1 MGIKWYL
8 GFPGGSDG
16 KESACNAGD
25 VGSIPGSERFP
36 GEGNGNPFQYS
47 CLENPMDRGAWWAV
61 VHGVTKSQKWLRD
74 QRFRGFPGGIILL
87 CLSVITNKP
96 EYHFR
101 CLLKTYVSTYVDW
114 LFITL
119 AYFKLGSF
127 VFIDMPCIYRYWI
140 LILCNFFSFCL
151 ACFVE

>member
-16 KESACNAGD
+16 KESACNAAD

-61 VHGVTKSQKWLRD
+61 VHGATKSQKWLRD
-74 QRFRGFPGGIILL
+74 
-87 CLSVITNKP
+87 
-96 EYHFR
+96 
-101 CLLKTYVSTYVDW
+101 
-114 LFITL
+114 
-119 AYFKLGSF
+119 
-127 VFIDMPCIYRYWI
+127 
-140 LILCNFFSFCL
+140 
-151 ACFVE
+151 